1 MLASRPMRQ
10 DLTDKNQDLADKN
23 QALTLMRQD
32 VNDTF

>member
-10 DLTDKNQDLADKN
+10 DLTHKNQDLADKN
-23 QALTLMRQD
+23 QALTLVRQD